1 MYGNGCFLLFVGERP
16 HCEQYHDGVF
26 EIGESPISLWQ
37 KTQNPIQK
45 IGTLPNI
52 RITFELLHFGQI
64 NNFWEF
70 GKEGVIMMAV
80 LAVVLWAAFRF
91 ILPIVLLIV
100 IGTVVNQK
108 YYGRS
113 VI

>member
-1 MYGNGCFLLFVGERP
+1 MGETP
-16 HCEQYHDGVF
+16 HCENYHDGVF
-26 EIGESPISLWQ
+26 EIGEIPIYLWQ
-37 KTQNPIQK
+37 KTQKPILK
-45 IGTLPNI
+45 IGFLPNL
-52 RITFELLHFGQI
+52 RILFELLHFEQI
-64 NNFWEF
+64 KKFWEF
-70 GKEGVIMMAV
+70 GKEGVVMMAV
-80 LAVVLWAAFRF
+80 LAVLLWAAFRF